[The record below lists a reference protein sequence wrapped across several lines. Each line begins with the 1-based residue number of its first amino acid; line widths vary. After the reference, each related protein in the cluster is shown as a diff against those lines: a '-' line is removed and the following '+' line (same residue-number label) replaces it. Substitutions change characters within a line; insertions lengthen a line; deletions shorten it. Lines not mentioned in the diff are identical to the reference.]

1 MQIDPTRL
9 TALITSNEAAT
20 LAGVSASTIYT
31 WKDRG
36 ILTPAA
42 YRNGRPRYRVLD
54 VARAERAT
62 RDKARRTHTA
72 AAA

>member
-9 TALITSNEAAT
+9 TALLTSTEAAT
-20 LAGVSASTIYT
+20 LAGVAASTIYT

-36 ILTPAA
+36 ILEPAKM
-42 YRNGRPRYRVLD
+42 RNGRPLYRVLD

-62 RDKARRTHTA
+62 RDRARRNHA